1 MKCVRRYDFGC
12 VTLGTNLFVT
22 CKLWV
27 DERDFESLDGDGFEK
42 GWEVEGKFVT
52 RCTPEKCY
60 GLDMPPICTRKILVV

>member
-42 GWEVEGKFVT
+42 GLGGGGGVCHQVSTMKY
-52 RCTPEKCY
+52 CIHHYHKC
-60 GLDMPPICTRKILVV
+60 GE

>member
-27 DERDFESLDGDGFEK
+27 DERDFESLDRDGFEK

-52 RCTPEKCY
+52 RCPERLKS
-60 GLDMPPICTRKILVV
+60 KINMSPH